1 MEQSVKHKKNRK
13 QARKKGRL
21 KQLLPYIAII
31 LVAAC
36 LVAAVILVT
45 GRRGIYDN
53 ANPSIVELDKSSAPS
68 ETDSGRIEQDT
79 NPEIAALVQ
88 RYFEAAKTA
97 DADTL
102 NQIVETDTSFDA
114 ERLKMESEYI
124 ESYSNI
130 SCYTIPGIVDGTYIV
145 YVYYEVKF
153 LTIDTK
159 APSLVRFYI
168 CENSDGSMYINR
180 RAMDGEVASYMHEVE
195 NWQEIRDLSTD
206 VNNKL
211 KEAIDS
217 DDKLKQFVAMLS
229 GETPAS
235 TGGNESS
242 GLNEDE
248 QTSGE
253 AQTEDNSGAEDSTAE
268 KDNTQQQ

>member
-1 MEQSVKHKKNRK
+1 MDQSLKRKKRRK

-53 ANPSIVELDKSSAPS
+53 TNPSIVELDKSTAPS
-68 ETDSGRIEQDT
+68 EEDGERIEQDT

-102 NQIVETDTSFDA
+102 NQIVETDTPFDA

-195 NWQEIRDLSTD
+195 NWQEIRELSTD

-217 DDKLKQFVAMLS
+217 DEKLKQFVAMLS
-229 GETPAS
+229 GEAS
-235 TGGNESS
+235 ATADGSESS
-242 GLNEDE
+242 GSEDAG
-248 QTSGE
+248 QTSGGE
-253 AQTEDNSGAEDSTAE
+253 QTEDSTEAGV
-268 KDNTQQQ
+268 NTQQ